1 MGETFKN
8 ENKEQEILGTKEQGK
23 RRATKR
29 PWNIGVPIANSLLRI
44 DYCELSV
51 ERSDCEQTFF
61 AKLGALSGLAVRKV
75 FDFEI
80 HISLVIVT
88 TPKVLKASI

>member
-8 ENKEQEILGTKEQGK
+8 ENKEQEREREQGTRTKNENENENKEQGILGTKEQGK

-44 DYCELSV
+44 
-51 ERSDCEQTFF
+51 
-61 AKLGALSGLAVRKV
+61 AN
-75 FDFEI
+75 
-80 HISLVIVT
+80 
-88 TPKVLKASI
+88 